1 MIDLLRTLAI
11 LAILSSATVTATA
24 ADQPNS
30 PTMGVATVSGQ
41 VLLPDKSP
49 MANGVALLFAHT
61 NGPPPHPHKYWRIPD
76 AITNIGSDGK
86 FTLQLPNGTFY
97 LMIAQKNPEADIG
110 PPTGSEYLYVHN
122 AADGKLRPLTVK
134 AGDTIDLGSLYA
146 KLWAADLSQRTS
158 GLTAVEGVIR
168 DLDGQP
174 VEKAV
179 VFAYQAKRASG
190 RPLYVSDRTG
200 KDGVYQM
207 RVYEGGTY
215 YLRVRSI
222 LGGGAPKVGEYL
234 NTTDEFAPTAVTLQ
248 TNQILRN
255 VPLQVKRFA
264 RPTES
269 TGKELRN
276 MQKLDKL
283 P

>member
-1 MIDLLRTLAI
+1 MITLLRTLAI
-11 LAILSSATVTATA
+11 LLLLATAPISAVA
-24 ADQPNS
+24 ADQLNS
-30 PTMGVATVSGQ
+30 PTMGGATVTGQ

-49 MANGVALLFAHT
+49 MTNGIALLFAHT

-76 AITNIGSDGK
+76 AIMNIGSDGK
-86 FTLQLPNGTFY
+86 FALPLPNGTFY

-110 PPTGSEYLYVHN
+110 PPSSSEYLYVHA
-122 AADGKLRPLTVK
+122 AADGTPRPLTVK
-134 AGDTIDLGSLYA
+134 TGDSLDLGTLTA
-146 KLWAADLSQRTS
+146 RLWAADLSQRAS
-158 GLTAVEGVIR
+158 GITAVEGVIR
-168 DLDGQP
+168 DLEGHP

-179 VFAYQAKRASG
+179 VFAYVGKRASG

-200 KDGVYQM
+200 KDGGFQL
-207 RVYEGGTY
+207 RVAEGGTY

-222 LGGGAPKVGEYL
+222 LGGGAPKAGEYL
-234 NTTDEFAPTAVTLQ
+234 NTTDEFTPTAVTLQ

-255 VPLQVKRFA
+255 VNLPVKRFA